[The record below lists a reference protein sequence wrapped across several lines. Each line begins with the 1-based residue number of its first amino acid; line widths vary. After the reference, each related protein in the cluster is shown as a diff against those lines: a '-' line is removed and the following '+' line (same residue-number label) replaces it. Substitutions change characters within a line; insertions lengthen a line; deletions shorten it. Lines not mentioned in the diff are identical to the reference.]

1 MTGME
6 KHRESSQNNAPSVL
20 GTEDIGTHDIKWV
33 VIRSRLLDGEEIV
46 IVFDHDDVEEA
57 ERMEPGKVIY
67 VPAEI
72 NELFRTHK
80 DPETLKKIHAI
91 KKKFGGVIVPA
102 DSPLGQRL
110 IWDGLWE

>member
-1 MTGME
+1 
-6 KHRESSQNNAPSVL
+6 
-20 GTEDIGTHDIKWV
+20 
-33 VIRSRLLDGEEIV
+33 
-46 IVFDHDDVEEA
+46 VFDHEDVEEA

-80 DPETLKKIHAI
+80 DPEPLEKMHAI
-91 KKKFGGVIVPA
+91 KKKFHGVIVPA
-102 DSPLGQRL
+102 DSPLGQWL